1 VSTIVPKIA
10 IAANTKMY
18 SKIIVSF
25 KQSPTISTLLG
36 LLLFLKIFLQK
47 ILKKIKK
54 LIPPII
60 VYKIKKVSL
69 DEEFFKI

>member
-10 IAANTKMY
+10 IAANTTMY

-25 KQSPTISTLLG
+25 RQAPTTSTF
-36 LLLFLKIFLQK
+36 LFFILKIFLQK